1 MAREAEPVGGRRGAR
16 EAAVIDVGS
25 NSVRLVVYRVSGR
38 AIVPI
43 LNEKSTAGLG
53 RGVRQSGRLGRENV
67 DLAVAALRRFRL
79 MIDAMGV
86 PEVHA
91 VATAAVREAED
102 GSAFIERVRR
112 DANIPLQRISGAE
125 EARLSALGVLA
136 GAPDARGVVG
146 DLGGSSLE
154 LIRVTPEGPKMG
166 ETHPLGP
173 LSLMNGPDFDP
184 RRVSAQIGEA
194 LRHSQALPARGQAF
208 YAVGG
213 AWRALARAHMV
224 QRDYPLRVLQ
234 HYEIARADAQA
245 FAAFMASQSRK
256 SLERME
262 DATAKRAESLP
273 YAASVLA
280 GVLGAGDF
288 RTVIMSSYGLREGLL
303 YELMHPGVR
312 LLDPLVEGA
321 AALIGD
327 DRAIAFGR
335 QLESWVE
342 PLFAALKSPI
352 AHGREETLRAAA
364 CRLADIG
371 AALHPDSRGEISFDL
386 VLHAPMSGVSHS
398 ERAFLAA
405 SVLRRYSRRLD
416 DPRRTMLLRLMPA
429 DHLARAEAL
438 GAAMRLGADLSA
450 RSAGLLAAVRLEL
463 AGQKLKLTPAKG
475 MGHLLTDHTAK
486 RAQQL
491 AQALG
496 LIYDPA

>member
-1 MAREAEPVGGRRGAR
+1 MAREVELVNARRNMR

-25 NSVRLVVYRVSGR
+25 NSVRLVVYRITGR

-53 RGVRQSGRLGRENV
+53 RGVRQSGRLGPENTEQ
-67 DLAVAALRRFRL
+67 AIAALRRFRL

-102 GSAFIERVRR
+102 GSAFIARARQ
-112 DANIPLQRISGAE
+112 DANIPLRAISGPD

-136 GAPDARGVVG
+136 GAPNARGVVG

-154 LIRVTPEGPKMG
+154 LVRVTPDGPKAG
-166 ETHPLGP
+166 ETHLLGP
-173 LSLMNGPDFDP
+173 LSLMNGTEFDQ
-184 RRVSAQIGEA
+184 RRVNAQIAEA
-194 LRHSQALPARGQAF
+194 LRHSQALPAKGQTF

-213 AWRALARAHMV
+213 AWRAMARAHMV

-234 HYEIARADAQA
+234 HYEIPRSDAEA
-245 FAAFMASQSRK
+245 FAAFIASQSRK

-262 DATAKRAESLP
+262 EATAKRAESLP

-280 GVLGAGDF
+280 GVLAAGDF
-288 RTVIMSSYGLREGLL
+288 RTVVLSSYGLREGLL
-303 YELMHPGVR
+303 YDLMHPGVR

-321 AALIGD
+321 SALIGD
-327 DRAIAFGR
+327 DRAIAFGE
-335 QLESWVE
+335 QLEHWIE
-342 PLFAALKSPI
+342 PVFRALKSPL
-352 AHGREETLRAAA
+352 ADGREEALRAAA

-371 AALHPDSRGEISFDL
+371 AALHPDSRAEISFDL
-386 VLHAPMSGVSHS
+386 VLHAPISGLSHT

-405 SVLRRYSRRLD
+405 AVFRRYSRRLD
-416 DPRRTMLLRLMPA
+416 DARREVLLRLLSPE
-429 DHLARAEAL
+429 HLARAEAL

-450 RSAGLLAAVRLEL
+450 RSAGLLAATRLDL
-463 AGQKLKLTPAKG
+463 SGQRLKLTAAKG
-475 MGHLLTDHTAK
+475 MAHLLTDQTDK
-486 RAQQL
+486 RALQL
-491 AQALG
+491 AQTLG
-496 LIYDPA
+496 LSYEAS

>member
-1 MAREAEPVGGRRGAR
+1 
-16 EAAVIDVGS
+16 
-25 NSVRLVVYRVSGR
+25 
-38 AIVPI
+38 
-43 LNEKSTAGLG
+43 
-53 RGVRQSGRLGRENV
+53 
-67 DLAVAALRRFRL
+67 
-79 MIDAMGV
+79 
-86 PEVHA
+86 
-91 VATAAVREAED
+91 
-102 GSAFIERVRR
+102 
-112 DANIPLQRISGAE
+112 
-125 EARLSALGVLA
+125 
-136 GAPDARGVVG
+136 
-146 DLGGSSLE
+146 
-154 LIRVTPEGPKMG
+154 
-166 ETHPLGP
+166 
-173 LSLMNGPDFDP
+173 
-184 RRVSAQIGEA
+184 
-194 LRHSQALPARGQAF
+194 
-208 YAVGG
+208 
-213 AWRALARAHMV
+213 MV

-438 GAAMRLGADLSA
+438 GAAMRLGADLSRDRRDCWLRFGLNLPV
-450 RSAGLLAAVRLEL
+450 RS
-463 AGQKLKLTPAKG
+463 
-475 MGHLLTDHTAK
+475 
-486 RAQQL
+486 
-491 AQALG
+491 
-496 LIYDPA
+496 